1 MWKHRLITNP
11 INYSFCT
18 IIAVNHDDNND
29 WRLWRP
35 CVLMTILTVL
45 YPDYILG
52 WLTVTVSCVGSFIL
66 SQHSVTTGLWSK
78 RFDRDFGTYCVSNE
92 KLEQFWEIFGFLE
105 LKHQLWLGVSVM
117 DAFSDVVKMILTVSL
132 KETTPAS
139 FYRRQEVVQ
148 SPGMLPSVWL
158 GQVLYIQYLKWTF
171 IRINVKNKQS
181 CN

>member
-1 MWKHRLITNP
+1 
-11 INYSFCT
+11 
-18 IIAVNHDDNND
+18 
-29 WRLWRP
+29 
-35 CVLMTILTVL
+35 
-45 YPDYILG
+45 
-52 WLTVTVSCVGSFIL
+52 
-66 SQHSVTTGLWSK
+66 
-78 RFDRDFGTYCVSNE
+78 
-92 KLEQFWEIFGFLE
+92 
-105 LKHQLWLGVSVM
+105 M

-139 FYRRQEVVQ
+139 FYRRQKVVQ

>member
-1 MWKHRLITNP
+1 
-11 INYSFCT
+11 
-18 IIAVNHDDNND
+18 
-29 WRLWRP
+29 
-35 CVLMTILTVL
+35 
-45 YPDYILG
+45 
-52 WLTVTVSCVGSFIL
+52 
-66 SQHSVTTGLWSK
+66 
-78 RFDRDFGTYCVSNE
+78 
-92 KLEQFWEIFGFLE
+92 
-105 LKHQLWLGVSVM
+105 M